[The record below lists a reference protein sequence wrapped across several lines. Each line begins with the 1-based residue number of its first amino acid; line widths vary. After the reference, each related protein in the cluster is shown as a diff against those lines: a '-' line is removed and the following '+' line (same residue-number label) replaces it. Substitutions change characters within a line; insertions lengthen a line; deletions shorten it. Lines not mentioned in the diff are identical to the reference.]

1 MPNSATNMSRTSS
14 GSTSHSRSMPSLTR
28 KPTPNNDSTTPT
40 FTGTLPVVNQ
50 RQTFASSA
58 SNADGWS
65 GRRGAARLAGAATAG
80 AAGAG
85 ATRGSSTA
93 GCGAGVAA
101 VLASGAGSADRT
113 TGAGGATACATRAG
127 GGASAAGAGA
137 SDVLRASSRRS
148 SMRTRPAEIRDPTRE
163 PADDGAE
170 HEAAE
175 VAEKRAADDTAE
187 QRQDDHGHVTTPYK
201 CAPNARSGQQGRR
214 TGRAPAAASRPAN
227 AR

>member
-1 MPNSATNMSRTSS
+1 MSRSSS
-14 GSTSHSRSMPSLTR
+14 GSTSHSRSIPSLTR

-58 SNADGWS
+58 SNADGWI
-65 GRRGAARLAGAATAG
+65 GRRGAARLAGATAG
-80 AAGAG
+80 AAGAD
-85 ATRGSSTA
+85 ATRGSSAA
-93 GCGAGVAA
+93 GCGAGGTA
-101 VLASGAGSADRT
+101 VLAGGAGSADRT
-113 TGAGGATACATRAG
+113 TGAGGATTCATRAARRFG
-127 GGASAAGAGA
+127 GRCPRVRRLAGFEPPLEHADSARQIG
-137 SDVLRASSRRS
+137 
-148 SMRTRPAEIRDPTRE
+148 DPTRE

-175 VAEKRAADDTAE
+175 VAEKRAANDTAE